1 MHSKIVYYL
10 VPSLLATGG
19 VVLVKYHKAP
29 EGVQSVKY
37 VTQNLSLLSSS
48 ISKGVEN
55 TKKPAFEIVEPAQN
69 AQFQDVPQIVTDE
82 SAEIQFCNEKVP
94 LEFQHVLQKFENEI
108 RKNKEAR
115 GSILQSIKT
124 GNRYKA
130 EILQILK
137 ENGIPA
143 DFFYL
148 AMAESGLNN
157 LTSPRGAKGF
167 WQFMEDAATRS
178 GLEIS
183 STVDE
188 RLHPQKATLAAA
200 KYLKSL
206 RKYFKNWTLT
216 AASYNM
222 GAGGLM
228 NAMNA
233 QGQDNY
239 YSLNLNPETSQYIY
253 RIVALKYLM
262 EQPQKFGMS
271 LNIKAKHAPIPYYI
285 VKVNQNISDLAEF
298 ARENGS
304 NLKTLKTMNPWL
316 ISERLDVK
324 SGKTYEV
331 RFPKTPNMVAEEMVA
346 LPYRPGMN
354 RKDLRDSILKSFST
368 QDKTVKEEPKTEYT
382 F

>member
-1 MHSKIVYYL
+1 MYSKFVYYL
-10 VPSLLATGG
+10 VPTLLTTGG
-19 VVLVKYHKAP
+19 AVVLKYHKAP
-29 EGVQSVKY
+29 ESIQNLKY

-48 ISKGVEN
+48 INSGVN
-55 TKKPAFEIVEPAQN
+55 FTPKPAFEIVEPGRDSQE
-69 AQFQDVPQIVTDE
+69 VPQIVTDE
-82 SAEIQFCNEKVP
+82 TKEVMFCNERLP
-94 LEFQHVLQKFENEI
+94 LEFEPVLTRYENEV
-108 RKNKEAR
+108 RKNKESK
-115 GSILQSIKT
+115 GSLLQSIKI

-130 EILQILK
+130 EILRVL
-137 ENGIPA
+137 EEEGIPA

-183 STVDE
+183 ETVDE
-188 RLHPQKATLAAA
+188 RLHPQKSTLAAA

-222 GAGGLM
+222 GAGGLL

-233 QGQDNY
+233 QGKGDY
-239 YSLNLNPETSQYIY
+239 YELNLNPETAQYVY

-262 EQPQKFGMS
+262 EQPAKYGLS
-271 LNIKAKHAPIPYYI
+271 LNVKAKYAPIPYYI
-285 VKVNQNISDLAEF
+285 VKVNRNIPDLTVFAKENNSDL
-298 ARENGS
+298 R
-304 NLKTLKTMNPWL
+304 TLKAMNPWL
-316 ISERLDVK
+316 IADYLTVK
-324 SGKTYEV
+324 QGKVYEV
-331 RFPKTPNMVAEEMVA
+331 RFPKTANNIAEEMVA

-354 RKDLRDSILKSFST
+354 RNALRDSILKALT
-368 QDKTVKEEPKTEYT
+368 RQETIKNNAEKLVYT

>member
-19 VVLVKYHKAP
+19 VVLIKNHKTP

-48 ISKGVEN
+48 ISRGVKN
-55 TKKPAFEIVEPAQN
+55 TNKPAFEIVTPDQSVSQE
-69 AQFQDVPQIVTDE
+69 VPQIVTDE
-82 SAEIQFCNEKVP
+82 SAEIQFCGEKVP

-115 GSILQSIKT
+115 GSLLQSIKI

-130 EILQILK
+130 EILRTLK
-137 ENGIPA
+137 ENGIPE

-183 STVDE
+183 ATVDE

-206 RKYFKNWTLT
+206 RKYFKSWTLT

-228 NAMNA
+228 NAMNS
-233 QGQDNY
+233 QGKDDY

-262 EQPQKFGMS
+262 EQPQKFDVNV
-271 LNIKAKHAPIPYYI
+271 NIKAKYAPIPYYI
-285 VKVNQNISDLAEF
+285 VKVNQSISDLAEF
-298 ARENGS
+298 ARENNS
-304 NLKTLKTMNPWL
+304 NLKTLKSMNPWL
-316 ISERLDVK
+316 IADNLEVK
-324 SGKTYEV
+324 SGKVYEI
-331 RFPKTPNMVAEEMVA
+331 RFPKSANLVAEEMLA

-354 RKDLRDSILKSFST
+354 RKDLRDSILKSFNRKEKAVT
-368 QDKTVKEEPKTEYT
+368 EEPKPEYT